1 MDTKKLRQKIL
12 DLAIRGK
19 LVPQDP
25 NDEPASLLI
34 EKIRAEKEQLIK
46 EKKIKRDKNESYI
59 YRSDKSYYE
68 KFADGTVK
76 CIDNEIPFEIPE
88 SWEWCRLGSI
98 AKSVLY
104 GVSESAQK
112 EGNYKLL
119 RITDIQNNSVNW
131 ENVPFTTLLKD
142 KVSEYLLTSNDIL
155 FARTG
160 ATVGKSYLVNEVN
173 NNVIYASYLIRVR
186 LFDLFESQ
194 YIKFYFESGFY
205 WRQITDKSIGVGQPN
220 VNGTSLKSLLIPI
233 PPYKEQLLI
242 GKRAL
247 ELTGI
252 IENVNINKKILSDYT
267 QETKSK
273 ILDLAIRG
281 KLVPQDPNDEP
292 ASILLEHI
300 KLEHPESTKRTK
312 NTGDN
317 SHYPF
322 EIPKTWEWCY
332 LQDIATNDL
341 GKTLDKAKNHGKYH
355 PYLRSVNVRWGEII
369 LEDLKEM
376 KFEDEEI
383 NHYCIKKGDLLI
395 CEGGEVGRCGVWNRE
410 DNILYQNAIHRVRF
424 YGNIYPYF
432 YMHILWYYN
441 DIQLLDKYS
450 KGVTIKHLTKS
461 SLSIIPFPL
470 PPISEQKRIVKK
482 IEEIFASLD
491 EIVNSIKA

>member
-19 LVPQDP
+19 LVSQDP
-25 NDEPASLLI
+25 NDEPASVLI
-34 EKIRAEKEQLIK
+34 EKIRSEKEQLIK
-46 EKKIKRDKNESYI
+46 EKRIKRDKNESYI

-68 KFADGTVK
+68 KLADGTVK
-76 CIDNEIPFEIPE
+76 CIDEEIPFEIPE

-119 RITDIQNNSVNW
+119 RITDIQNNSVKW
-131 ENVPFTTLLKD
+131 ENVPFTTLPKD
-142 KVSEYLLTSNDIL
+142 KVSEYLLASKDIL

-252 IENVNINKKILSDYT
+252 IENVNINKKNLSDDI

-292 ASILLEHI
+292 ASVLLERI
-300 KLEHPESTKRTK
+300 KAEHPESKKKTK

-317 SHYPF
+317 SHYQNLPF
-322 EIPKTWEWCY
+322 EIPKNWMWVKGYSCFNPMESTKPTGDSFIY
-332 LQDIATNDL
+332 IDIDAIDNKAHKVINPKTIKKKDTPSRATRKLSTGD
-341 GKTLDKAKNHGKYH
+341 TLFSMVR
-355 PYLRSVNVRWGEII
+355 PYLENIAFIDYSLN
-369 LEDLKEM
+369 
-376 KFEDEEI
+376 
-383 NHYCIKKGDLLI
+383 NCIASTGFYVCKPNALLFPTFCFNLMTSKYVIDGLNTFMKGDNSPSI
-395 CEGGEVGRCGVWNRE
+395 NN
-410 DNILYQNAIHRVRF
+410 DNILNWL
-424 YGNIYPYF
+424 YPIPPF
-432 YMHILWYYN
+432 EEQIR
-441 DIQLLDKYS
+441 I
-450 KGVTIKHLTKS
+450 TKRIS
-461 SLSIIPFPL
+461 SLYSL
-470 PPISEQKRIVKK
+470 
-482 IEEIFASLD
+482 LD
-491 EIVNSIKA
+491 EIMIEL